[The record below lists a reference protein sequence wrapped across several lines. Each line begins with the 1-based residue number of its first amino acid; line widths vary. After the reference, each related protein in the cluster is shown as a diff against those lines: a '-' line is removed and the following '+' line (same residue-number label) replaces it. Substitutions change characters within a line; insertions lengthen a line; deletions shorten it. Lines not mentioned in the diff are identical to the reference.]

1 MLHGALLDA
10 QLLAQV
16 YVELLGGRQI
26 GLGLVDEAPVATTA
40 AVSGSVHTERPVR
53 PPRHFAASA
62 GELAAH
68 AAFMTRITD
77 PIWGVA
83 ASG

>member
-1 MLHGALLDA
+1 VLHGALLDA

-16 YVELLGGRQI
+16 YVELMGGRQI
-26 GLGLVDEAPVATTA
+26 GLSLVSDLVAEEVVVVDAAPRVA
-40 AVSGSVHTERPVR
+40 RPA
-53 PPRHFAASA
+53 RHFAPSE

-68 AAFMTRITD
+68 AAFMTRVKN
-77 PIWGVA
+77 PIWGAV